1 MRALRYHG
9 RRDVRLEDLPEP
21 SPGPGEVLIRVA
33 YNGLCGSDVHEYFE
47 GPAATTVDPHPL
59 TGCALPCVLGHE
71 FSGQIAELGDG
82 LVDLRIGQLVAVEP
96 IETCL
101 TCARCRSG
109 HRHLCRKIAF
119 HGYNRHGGG
128 LSELTVVPRQM
139 VHVLPRGLNA
149 LHGALVEPMAV
160 ARRAVR
166 RTGIREAGRL
176 VVVHGAGP
184 IGLGALLAL
193 RDAGVHVVAV
203 DPSPAR
209 RAAATAL
216 GAQVVV
222 DPAED
227 DVASAVR
234 DLTHGLGAD
243 AAIDAAGVPSAFS
256 AALRSTRPD
265 GIVVV
270 VAHHNEAL
278 SLRSGHLIFNEIAI
292 TGSSIYDADDF
303 AWVIDAMQRG
313 AYPLDGW
320 ISTIQLDRAVE
331 DGFEALREQ
340 RVNKVLVQLGDTT
353 HETPSGR
360 SVVEPSEQNGS

>member
-1 MRALRYHG
+1 M
-9 RRDVRLEDLPEP
+9 RLEELPEP

-71 FSGQIAELGDG
+71 FSGRIAELGDEV
-82 LVDLRIGQLVAVEP
+82 VDLHVGQLVAVEP

-139 VHVLPRGLNA
+139 VHVLPAGLSA
-149 LHGALVEPMAV
+149 VHGALVEPMAV

-166 RTGIREAGRL
+166 RTGVREGTGL

-193 RDAGVHVVAV
+193 RDGGVHVVAV

-216 GAQVVV
+216 GAQTVV
-222 DPAED
+222 DPASED
-227 DVASAVR
+227 VVSAVR
-234 DLTHGLGAD
+234 DLTGGVGAA

-265 GIVVV
+265 GIVVL
-270 VAHHNEAL
+270 VAHHQAAL
-278 SLRSGHLIFNEIAI
+278 TLRSGHLIFNEIAI

-303 AWVIDAMQRG
+303 AWVIGAMQRG

-320 ISTIQLDRAVE
+320 ITTIQLDRTVD

-340 RVNKVLVQLGDTT
+340 RVNKVLVQLAGTT
-353 HETPSGR
+353 LEGPSGR
-360 SVVEPSEQNGS
+360 PVAEPSEQNGEVQRRSA